1 MTDLGARIWWR
12 RSRSRPLRCR
22 ALRLARTRDACDA
35 RNVIDADAEELMN
48 RLACVITSSLAFAGC
63 ALDNPDPAEPTA
75 DPATEAPA
83 AAAAAAIQHV
93 FVIAME
99 NHAASS
105 IYGNTTHAP
114 YINNTLL
121 PMSGR
126 ATNFI
131 DVLPQLNSEPHYVWM
146 EAGTNAFSD
155 HTFSND
161 NNPAS
166 SNSTASTA
174 HLSTQITAAG
184 ATWMSYQEGLNST
197 TGACPIAT
205 SGTYAPKHDPFV
217 FFRDVSGSTPSKT
230 NAFCAAHHKALS
242 SLATDLASDTV
253 AAYNFITPDLCND
266 MHDSCSPV
274 SDPIKQGDTWLSQNM
289 PALISYASAHH
300 GVVWIVWD
308 EPEGSTGMIPLIV
321 VGPNVKPSFSSSVK
335 YTHGSIVRSVEAI
348 LGLPTLSKVSGDSTF
363 ADFFNA
369 GFFP

>member
-1 MTDLGARIWWR
+1 
-12 RSRSRPLRCR
+12 
-22 ALRLARTRDACDA
+22 
-35 RNVIDADAEELMN
+35 MN
-48 RLACVITSSLAFAGC
+48 KLACILISGLAFAGC
-63 ALDNPDPAEPTA
+63 ALDEPEPTA
-75 DPATEAPA
+75 PAANPTTDEPA
-83 AAAAAAIQHV
+83 AAITSVIQHV

-131 DVLPQLNSEPHYVWM
+131 DTLPSLPSEPHYLWM

-161 NNPAS
+161 NNPSS

-184 ATWMSYQEGLNST
+184 STWMSYQEGLNST
-197 TGACPIAT
+197 TGACPIAS
-205 SGTYAPKHDPFV
+205 SGKYAPKHDPFI
-217 FFRDVSGSTPSKT
+217 FFRDVSGATPSKT
-230 NAFCAAHHKALS
+230 NSFCAAHHKALTA
-242 SLATDLASDTV
+242 LATDLANNTV
-253 AAYNFITPDLCND
+253 AAYNFITPNLCND

-289 PALISYASAHH
+289 PALISYASAHQ

-321 VGPNVKPSFSSSVK
+321 VGPNVKPNFASSVR
-335 YTHGSIVRSVEAI
+335 YTHGSMVKSVEAI
-348 LGLPTLSKVSGDSTF
+348 LGLPTLSKVSADNTL
-363 ADFFNA
+363 ADFFTA
-369 GFFP
+369 GSFP

>member
-1 MTDLGARIWWR
+1 VARNTQA
-12 RSRSRPLRCR
+12 R
-22 ALRLARTRDACDA
+22 ALAICDVRLAPARDASDP
-35 RNVIDADAEELMN
+35 RGVIDAVAEELMN

-63 ALDNPDPAEPTA
+63 ALDDPDLATPGEDPVPGAGNEAAPGITA
-75 DPATEAPA
+75 S
-83 AAAAAAIQHV
+83 AIQHV

-121 PMSGR
+121 PMFGR
-126 ATNFI
+126 ATSFA
-131 DVLPQLNSEPHYVWM
+131 DTLPSLPSEPHYVWM

-155 HTFSND
+155 RTFTSD
-161 NNPAS
+161 NNPSS

-197 TGACPIAT
+197 TGACPIAA
-205 SGTYAPKHDPFV
+205 SGRYAPKHDPFI

-230 NAFCAAHHKALS
+230 NAFCAAHHKALTQ
-242 SLATDLASDTV
+242 LATDLASNTV

-289 PALISYASAHH
+289 PALISYASAHQ

-321 VGPNVKPSFSSSVK
+321 VGPNVKRNFASSVR
-335 YTHGSIVRSVEAI
+335 YTHGSMIRSVEAI
-348 LGLPTLSKVSGDSTF
+348 LGLPTLAKVSADNTL

>member
-1 MTDLGARIWWR
+1 
-12 RSRSRPLRCR
+12 
-22 ALRLARTRDACDA
+22 
-35 RNVIDADAEELMN
+35 MN
-48 RLACVITSSLAFAGC
+48 RLACVITGSLAFAGC
-63 ALDNPDPAEPTA
+63 ALDNPDPAAPGADPTA
-75 DPATEAPA
+75 APTEEAAPA
-83 AAAAAAIQHV
+83 AASAIQHV

-121 PMSGR
+121 PMYGR

-155 HTFSND
+155 HTFTTD
-161 NNPAS
+161 NNPSS

-184 ATWMSYQEGLNST
+184 ATWRSYQEGINST
-197 TGACPIAT
+197 TGTCPIAA
-205 SGTYAPKHDPFV
+205 SGEYAPKHDPFI

-230 NAFCAAHHKALS
+230 NAFCAAHHKPLT
-242 SLATDLASDTV
+242 SLATDLANNAV
-253 AAYNFITPDLCND
+253 AAYNFITPNLCND

-289 PALISYASAHH
+289 PALISYANAHQ

-321 VGPNVKPSFSSSVK
+321 VGPNVKPNFASAVK
-335 YTHGSIVRSVEAI
+335 YTHGSIVKSVEAI
-348 LGLPTLSKVSGDSTF
+348 LALPTLSKVSADNTF
-363 ADFFNA
+363 TDFFNA